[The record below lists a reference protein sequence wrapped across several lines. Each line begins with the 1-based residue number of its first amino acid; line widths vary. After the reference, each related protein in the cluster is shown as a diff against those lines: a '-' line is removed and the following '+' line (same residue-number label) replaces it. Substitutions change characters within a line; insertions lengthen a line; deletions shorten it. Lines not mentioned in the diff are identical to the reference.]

1 MTIDLKD
8 KMMIRDVHIADR
20 PRERLIRQGAASLSN
35 QELVAILLR
44 TGTKEESV
52 LLLANRILNS
62 FDKIQD
68 LKNATVEEMM
78 AVKGIGQ
85 AKAVQLL
92 AAAEIGKRIYRRHS
106 EGRYV
111 IKSPEDAAAY
121 LMTDMSSL
129 LQEHFVVLFMN
140 VKNEVLHKQTIF
152 IGSLNSS
159 IVHPREIFREA
170 VKRSAASIIVSHN
183 HPSGNPSPS
192 PEDIEVTKRLV
203 EAGSIMGIELLDHI
217 IIGDHRFISLK
228 EKGYM
233 G

>member
-1 MTIDLKD
+1 
-8 KMMIRDVHIADR
+8 MMIRDVHIADR
-20 PRERLIRQGAASLSN
+20 PRERMINQGAASLSN
-35 QELVAILLR
+35 QELIAILLR
-44 TGTKEESV
+44 TGTKDESV
-52 LLLANRILNS
+52 LVLANRILSS

-68 LKNATVEEMM
+68 LKDATIEEMM
-78 AVKGIGQ
+78 SVKGVGK

-92 AAAEIGKRIYRRHS
+92 AAAEIGKRLYRKHS
-106 EGRYV
+106 EGRYT
-111 IKSPEDAAAY
+111 IRSPEDAASF

-129 LQEHFVVLFMN
+129 TQEHFVVLFLN

-159 IVHPREIFREA
+159 IVHPRDIFREA
-170 VKRSAASIIVSHN
+170 VKRSAASIIVAHN

-192 PEDIEVTKRLV
+192 PEDIEVTKRLI
-203 EAGSIMGIELLDHI
+203 EAGSIMGIELIDHV